1 MAFLT
6 TNRWSKG
13 CQRKRDRRGNV
24 IVFMTAISCTFLLAF
39 VLFALSFT
47 RLIGTNPEQKSGI
60 EAASLAA
67 AKDLS
72 RIVIEDPNFGFI
84 GLSDSAPIG
93 PHTLAQDGY
102 YLQVHSINS
111 IFATIRLD
119 MIIASELNDPVL
131 MQFAQRDYNNA
142 KLAARDLVAM
152 LELSLLPVASSDGGI
167 ASGSSSG
174 SGQNQPV
181 DGYGNPVFTY
191 NDAVA
196 AYQANQVRMAGQSEY
211 VEGSMR
217 LTLGSLER
225 GGPTNTPTPQP
236 ASYAHADAPLS
247 YDGKYMSYVNVP
259 YNNTDFVFAGV
270 GEAIK
275 LVDSKRFL
283 TSDPSLPYS
292 IPTIVRAEADQRLV
306 QSPDASGH
314 VIHALACA
322 QPASTVDPVPAPGKL
337 TISFPNKK
345 IARLTKP
352 ADLINEPDLNVPPV
366 IITTPIGGDIPGSGT
381 NAPATWPIP
390 GTPTLGRV
398 FSGGL
403 YDWIRRGGTKVN
415 VDAMKAMLTHPFLG
429 STAGGIMQ
437 AYEFNPDGTILLTLR
452 QRKNNPKLQ
461 ESEKQLRADVDT
473 YTAIDA
479 NGALQSFKV
488 KAFNFVRNPG
498 RIHGGR
504 HAGEPLL
511 DSTLDTPILA
521 QSRITGTLLTKNPT
535 DRDLDI
541 AQGLE
546 LGSGGVGCGGGGDCD
561 GGGSGR
567 GGGDGDGG
575 GSRGGSG
582 SGGSRGGGDCG
593 GGNGGRS
600 GDCGGGSGSGSGSNG
615 GNCGGGDGS
624 GSTGDYYVYFSQG
637 PGSGAGAVRNTYRRN
652 GRVADFEFKLVG
664 GGSGQPTDGAAS
676 AAQ

>member
-1 MAFLT
+1 MAFIT

-119 MIIASELNDPVL
+119 MIIASELNDPVM
-131 MQFAQRDYNNA
+131 MQFAQRDYTNA
-142 KLAARDLVAM
+142 RQAARDLVAV
-152 LELSLLPVASSDGGI
+152 LEQSLLPGASSGGSM
-167 ASGSSSG
+167 ASASSTNNDSSGSGGSSGGGNSG

-181 DGYGNPVFTY
+181 DAYGNPVLTY

-236 ASYAHADAPLS
+236 NTYAHADAPLS
-247 YDGKYMSYVNVP
+247 CDGKYMSYVNIP
-259 YNNTDFVFAGV
+259 FNNTDFVFAGV

-292 IPTIVRAEADQRLV
+292 VTTIVRAEADQRLL
-306 QSPDASGH
+306 QTPDASGH
-314 VIHALACA
+314 VVHAAACA

-345 IARLTKP
+345 IARLGKP
-352 ADLINEPDLNVPPV
+352 ADLINEPDLNSPPV

-403 YDWIRRGGTKVN
+403 YDWIRRGGAKVR
-415 VDAMKAMLTHPFLG
+415 VDAMKAMLNQPFLG
-429 STAGGIMQ
+429 GSTGGGVMQ
-437 AYEFNPDGTILLTLR
+437 AYEFSPDGTILLTLR
-452 QRKNNPKLQ
+452 QRANNPKLQ
-461 ESEKQLRADVDT
+461 ESEKQLSASVGT
-473 YTAIDA
+473 YSAIDST
-479 NGALQSFKV
+479 GVVSTFKV
-488 KAFNFVRNPG
+488 KAINFVRNPG
-498 RIHGGR
+498 RINGGK

-511 DSTLDTPILA
+511 DATLDATILA
-521 QSRITGTLLTKNPT
+521 QSHITGTLLTENPSDKN
-535 DRDLDI
+535 LAI
-541 AQGLE
+541 AQCLE
-546 LGSGGVGCGGGGDCD
+546 LGSGGVGCGGGGGDCD
-561 GGGSGR
+561 GGGN
-567 GGGDGDGG
+567 
-575 GSRGGSG
+575 
-582 SGGSRGGGDCG
+582 RGGGDCG